1 MFFPFYTLLTSHTSP
16 KNLLAQL
23 VALLYSYSMKSLA
36 NAIKFDNLI
45 KALGELTPEEKLVSA
60 YNSVRDIPYGGVR
73 TKDTDDVLAD
83 NKGTGRGKHAL
94 LKNLFESM
102 GYEVKEYLA
111 MHNLSEYP
119 LNPWPSEL
127 DAFKGKKITSF
138 HEFLKIK
145 LQDKWVTV
153 DAAFD
158 HSLVPL
164 GFPQLEWDGKSDMA
178 LPVNAEQILDVGPDA
193 TTQIKELIRTLPEE
207 ERQLRQSFLK
217 TLKAWIEKNRQT
229 QEEELSA

>member
-1 MFFPFYTLLTSHTSP
+1 
-16 KNLLAQL
+16 
-23 VALLYSYSMKSLA
+23 MKSLV

-45 KALGELTPEEKLVSA
+45 KQLGELTPEEKLVSA
-60 YNSVRDIPYGGVR
+60 YHSVRDIPYGGVR

-94 LKNLFESM
+94 LKTIFESM

-111 MHNLSEYP
+111 RHNLSEYP
-119 LNPWPSEL
+119 LNPWPTEL
-127 DAFKGKKITSF
+127 DAFKGKRITSF
-138 HEFLKIK
+138 HEFLKVK
-145 LQDKWVTV
+145 LHDTWVTV

-164 GFPQLEWDGKSDMA
+164 GFPSLDWDGKSDMA
-178 LPVNAEQILDVGPDA
+178 LPVNAEEIIPMKGDGAL
-193 TTQIKELIRTLPEE
+193 QIKELIRALPDD

-217 TLKAWIEKNRQT
+217 TLKAWIESKRQ
-229 QEEELSA
+229 